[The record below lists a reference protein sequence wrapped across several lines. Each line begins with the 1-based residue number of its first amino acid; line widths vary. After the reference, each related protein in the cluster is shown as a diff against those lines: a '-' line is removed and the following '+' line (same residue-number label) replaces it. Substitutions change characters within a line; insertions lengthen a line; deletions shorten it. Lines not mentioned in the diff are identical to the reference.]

1 MFRRLTRTIIKQN
14 SRQHGQRRSDPSDF
28 TVMPLGLRL
37 LEHSG
42 LWGDPIRKRSFA
54 VMLITTILILI
65 VPKIVLG
72 TGSDSFDSI
81 ARSTAEFIFCYNNYL
96 MMAIFAIQ
104 RKPFEQLIGTVQQLF
119 DKHRTFQSTVSS
131 RYMVHVNRQI
141 MRYSRAYIGV
151 QGVYFLIFN
160 LLPALVT
167 YRAYLSAN
175 GTEPVEFL
183 LPVESRFFFLDIR
196 HSIGHYTVFS
206 LLACPAFL
214 FTAYLTVVK
223 GLVFIGIIVYNTLQY
238 QLVSRGVQELKG
250 LEPGTTPFRN
260 RLTEIIDQHGA
271 ATQCTK
277 LLDSV
282 LNLMLLVQFTNTV
295 LMCCLFM
302 FYVSKNINTGAVNVL
317 LLFLALTVENLCFSY
332 FGNRLSTENT
342 AVASAV
348 YNTAW
353 YQYSPQLQKQL
364 QQIIRHAY
372 IPRGITVGK
381 FYIVDMASFGQ
392 LLKAIFSYYLIL
404 KELF

>member
-1 MFRRLTRTIIKQN
+1 MFRRLTHPTSPKQQN
-14 SRQHGQRRSDPSDF
+14 HRDRACDF
-28 TVMPLGLRL
+28 TVMPHGLWL

-42 LWGDPIRKRSFA
+42 LWGDPRRKRSFA
-54 VMLITTILILI
+54 LMLLGTVLLLI

-96 MMAIFAIQ
+96 MMAIFAIRRQ
-104 RKPFEQLIGTVQQLF
+104 PFEQLIGTVQLLF
-119 DKHRTFQSTVSS
+119 DKQRKFQTTDSS
-131 RYMVHVNRQI
+131 RYVVYVNRQI
-141 MRYSRAYIGV
+141 MRYSRLYIIV

-160 LLPALVT
+160 LLPAIVT
-167 YRAYLSAN
+167 YSAYFASS
-175 GTEPVEFL
+175 GDGEPVEFL

-196 HSIGHYTVFS
+196 HSIVHYTVFS

-238 QLVSRGVQELKG
+238 QLVSRGVRELKSHD
-250 LEPGTTPFRN
+250 PTTTQFRH

-271 ATQCTK
+271 ATRCTK

-295 LMCCLFM
+295 LMCCLFL
-302 FYVSKNINTGAVNVL
+302 FYISKNFNSGAVNVL

-342 AVASAV
+342 SVARAV
-348 YNTAW
+348 YSTDW
-353 YQYSPQLQKQL
+353 YNYPPVLQKQF
-364 QQIIRHAY
+364 QQMIRHAY

-381 FYIVDMASFGQ
+381 FHFVDMASFGQ

>member
-1 MFRRLTRTIIKQN
+1 MLRRLTQTIMQPPPN
-14 SRQHGQRRSDPSDF
+14 YRSAPSDF

-37 LEHSG
+37 LEYSG
-42 LWGDPIRKRSFA
+42 LWGDPRRKRSFA
-54 VMLITTILILI
+54 LMLIGTILLLI
-65 VPKIVLG
+65 IPKIVLG

-119 DKHRTFQSTVSS
+119 DKHRMHQSTAASEYLVF
-131 RYMVHVNRQI
+131 VNRQI
-141 MRYSRAYIGV
+141 MRFSRLYITV

-160 LLPALVT
+160 LLPAFVT
-167 YRAYLSAN
+167 YHAYFTAN
-175 GTEPVEFL
+175 GTTAVEFL
-183 LPVESRFFFLDIR
+183 LPVESRFFFMDIR
-196 HSIGHYTVFS
+196 HSIVDYTIFS
-206 LLACPAFL
+206 VVACPAFL

-238 QLVSRGVQELKG
+238 QLVSKGIRELDTV
-250 LEPGTTPFRN
+250 ESDTAQFRH
-260 RLTEIIDQHGA
+260 RLTEIIDLHGV
-271 ATQCTK
+271 ATKCTK

-295 LMCCLFM
+295 LMCCLFL
-302 FYVSKNINTGAVNVL
+302 FYISKNFNSGAVNVL

-332 FGNRLSTENT
+332 FGNRLSTENHNV
-342 AVASAV
+342 AVTIYS
-348 YNTAW
+348 TAW
-353 YQYSPQLQKQL
+353 YKYPTTYQKQF
-364 QQIIRHAY
+364 QQMIRHAY

-381 FYIVDMASFGQ
+381 FYIVDVASFGQ
-392 LLKAIFSYYLIL
+392 LLRMIFSYYLIL